1 MPQPF
6 LHPAPRPPKARPA
19 PRPAPPRNTPSPST
33 TRCSALVVTVEY
45 YDSDGSL
52 KTENLTGPWAKRVEP
67 RLPAFIGAR
76 IRFAVRED
84 FDPSESETIRLAY
97 GLSVT
102 GHLFTAEGAKLSN
115 DISYSNAST
124 KTIKTDRLADWVS
137 RFAGNGVFGV
147 LYYVSPG
154 DDRIGTPDW
163 E

>member
-1 MPQPF
+1 M
-6 LHPAPRPPKARPA
+6 LE
-19 PRPAPPRNTPSPST
+19 
-33 TRCSALVVTVEY
+33 ALVVTVEY

-76 IRFAVRED
+76 IRFAVKDD

-97 GLSVT
+97 GLSVS

-115 DISYSNAST
+115 GISYSNAST
-124 KTIKTDRLADWVS
+124 KTIKTDRLAEWVS
-137 RFAGNGVFGV
+137 RFAARDPLGALFA
-147 LYYVSPG
+147 
-154 DDRIGTPDW
+154 ITPDGKTESLPW